1 MGSIG
6 YDNLMRFNRIY
17 NRYRKL
23 RGKKPFSLSAWT
35 KAKVKGAVNHVHRY
49 EESLAEMARKFQCQG
64 MICGHIHVASDR
76 MIGDVRYLNSGDWV
90 ESNTCIVETMD
101 RKLNLL
107 TYNKFLKDLRSE
119 QAVHNLSISIAQK
132 NRCQQLPKV
141 SPLEA
146 AA

>member
-1 MGSIG
+1 
-6 YDNLMRFNRIY
+6 MRI
-17 NRYRKL
+17 
-23 RGKKPFSLSAWT
+23 FS

-76 MIGDVRYLNSGDWV
+76 MIEDVHYMNSGDWV

-107 TYNKFLKDLRSE
+107 TYNKFLKDLRAE
-119 QAVHNLSISIAQK
+119 QAVRNLSISITQK
-132 NRCQQLPKV
+132 NRRQQLPKV
-141 SPLEA
+141 SPIESA
-146 AA
+146 A

>member
-1 MGSIG
+1 
-6 YDNLMRFNRIY
+6 
-17 NRYRKL
+17 
-23 RGKKPFSLSAWT
+23 
-35 KAKVKGAVNHVHRY
+35 
-49 EESLAEMARKFQCQG
+49 
-64 MICGHIHVASDR
+64 